1 MNIKDYKDK
10 KTAGLTEIV
19 KAGGGYAFA
28 TKRYSQDDGS
38 ELTPEIESLDLDKVT
53 EKKEELIAEAA
64 DYDLVIADVAA
75 LNVAEPK

>member
-10 KTAGLTEIV
+10 KAKGQAEIV

-38 ELTPEIESLDLDKVT
+38 ELTPEIESLDPDKLT
-53 EKKEELIAEAA
+53 EQKEALIAEVA
-64 DYDLVIADVAA
+64 DYDLVLADITA
-75 LNVAEPK
+75 LEVPK